1 MSNRRSLVIIK
12 GEVKNNVS
20 DYDDSSLYT
29 VDVYFENGKKYTYK
43 KDNVQILTDPVKVDP
58 DDLKFVTA
66 AGKELNHIQHAEC
79 YSGNFVRYYKFYF
92 LGGRSEVYSSKEL
105 KIYEN
110 AASTPAA
117 RNLLDYYKLISKK
130 IGLHANDGAN
140 ILYNQLNK
148 ISFVDKNTVLARYIE
163 PQKIYVKSP
172 KDTVIFP
179 FGCNSSQMT
188 AVSNAVANKI
198 SIIEGPPGTGKTQT
212 ILNIIANALINGKNV
227 AVVSNNNSATDNVF
241 EKLQKYGFDYIAAQ
255 LGNSSNKADFI
266 ENKQSD
272 YPDFSKDILSK
283 DEMKALSNEIFS
295 LEADLKKLLEYEN
308 LIAQHKRE
316 LSELQT
322 EKTYFDNYYSSTYDS
337 DVVKVYK
344 KHFNSSTA
352 IEMWAELEDM
362 QKKDRHIGFFFKLR
376 LVLHYLI
383 LNFSLFK
390 RDINDIIP
398 VLQKLYYEYKE
409 EELTKEIHKLEK
421 SLVGCHF
428 DDKQK
433 ELSGK
438 SVALLKAALAK
449 RYSENGK
456 RRKFTTDDLW
466 RSPKDVLNE
475 YPIILSTT
483 HSVRSS
489 LKDIVYDY
497 VIVDESS
504 QVDLATGVLAMS
516 SSKNIVIVG
525 DLKQLPNIITEET
538 RKKITAIS
546 DSSAIEEKYR
556 YEDNSLLSSVIKVI
570 PDAPRTL
577 LREHYRCRPKI
588 IDFCN
593 KKFYNDQLII
603 MTEDNGEKDVL
614 RAYVT
619 VKGNHARGRYN
630 QRQIDEIKNTIIPEL
645 NSDDLGIIAPYNA
658 QTSALTKDLAND
670 MDISTV
676 HKFQGREK
684 NDIIISTV
692 DNEITAFTDDP
703 NMLNVAVSRAKNRLR
718 LVVSENESN
727 EKTNIG
733 DLLKYIRYNN
743 FEVINSEVYSVFDM
757 LYKGYEHKKKEYL
770 SYKNKKKISEYDSEN
785 LMYSVIEDVLSQDRF
800 SKLDVVAHQPLCA
813 LIYDPHRL
821 TDDECRYAMNFAT
834 HIDFLI
840 FGRLDKMPVL
850 AIEVDGY
857 AFHGK
862 NSDQHKRDMMK
873 NAILQKYAIPI
884 MRFSTTGSGEK
895 ERLETE
901 LDRILFDVKS

>member
-1 MSNRRSLVIIK
+1 MSDRRSLVIIK

-29 VDVYFENGKKYTYK
+29 VDVFFGNGKKYTYK

-66 AGKELNHIQHAEC
+66 AGKELDHIQHAEC

-130 IGLHANDGAN
+130 IGLHANDGTN

-179 FGCNSSQMT
+179 FGCNLSQMT

-255 LGNSSNKADFI
+255 LGSSSNKADFI

-466 RSPKDVLNE
+466 RSPKAVLNE

-525 DLKQLPNIITEET
+525 DLKQLPNVITEET

-577 LREHYRCRPKI
+577 LREHYRCHPKI

-603 MTEDNGEKDVL
+603 MTEDNGEKEVL

-630 QRQIDEIKNTIIPEL
+630 QRQIDEIKYTIIPEL

-692 DNEITAFTDDP
+692 DNEITTFTDDP

-770 SYKNKKKISEYDSEN
+770 SSKNKKKISEYDSEN

-821 TDDECRYAMNFAT
+821 TDV
-834 HIDFLI
+834 
-840 FGRLDKMPVL
+840 G
-850 AIEVDGY
+850 
-857 AFHGK
+857 
-862 NSDQHKRDMMK
+862 
-873 NAILQKYAIPI
+873 
-884 MRFSTTGSGEK
+884 
-895 ERLETE
+895 
-901 LDRILFDVKS
+901 RILRTFKIKKNVEVTDNGKIII

>member
-1 MSNRRSLVIIK
+1 MSDRRSLVIIK

-29 VDVYFENGKKYTYK
+29 VDVFFGNGKKYTYK

-58 DDLKFVTA
+58 DDLRFVTA
-66 AGKELNHIQHAEC
+66 AGKELDHIQHAEC

-130 IGLHANDGAN
+130 IGLHANDGTN

-179 FGCNSSQMT
+179 FGCNLSQMT

-255 LGNSSNKADFI
+255 LGSSSNKADFI

-466 RSPKDVLNE
+466 RSPKAVLNE

-525 DLKQLPNIITEET
+525 DLKQLPNVITEET

-577 LREHYRCRPKI
+577 LREHYRCHPKI

-603 MTEDNGEKDVL
+603 MTEDNGEKEVL

-630 QRQIDEIKNTIIPEL
+630 QRQIDEIKYTIIPEL

-692 DNEITAFTDDP
+692 DNEITTFTDDP

-770 SYKNKKKISEYDSEN
+770 SSKNKKKISEYDSEN

-821 TDDECRYAMNFAT
+821 TDV
-834 HIDFLI
+834 
-840 FGRLDKMPVL
+840 G
-850 AIEVDGY
+850 
-857 AFHGK
+857 
-862 NSDQHKRDMMK
+862 
-873 NAILQKYAIPI
+873 
-884 MRFSTTGSGEK
+884 
-895 ERLETE
+895 
-901 LDRILFDVKS
+901 RILRTFKIKKNVEVTDNGKIII

>member
-1 MSNRRSLVIIK
+1 MILLCTQLMFFL
-12 GEVKNNVS
+12 G
-20 DYDDSSLYT
+20 
-29 VDVYFENGKKYTYK
+29 NGKKYTYK

-58 DDLKFVTA
+58 DDLRFVTA
-66 AGKELNHIQHAEC
+66 AGKELDHIQHAEC

-130 IGLHANDGAN
+130 IGLHANDGTN

-179 FGCNSSQMT
+179 FGCNLSQMT

-255 LGNSSNKADFI
+255 LGSSSNKADFI

-466 RSPKDVLNE
+466 RSPKAVLNE

-525 DLKQLPNIITEET
+525 DLKQLPNVITEET

-577 LREHYRCRPKI
+577 LREHYRCHPKI

-603 MTEDNGEKDVL
+603 MTEDNGEKEVL

-630 QRQIDEIKNTIIPEL
+630 QRQIDEIKYTIIPEL

-692 DNEITAFTDDP
+692 DNEITTFTDDP

-770 SYKNKKKISEYDSEN
+770 SSKNKKKISEYDSEN

-821 TDDECRYAMNFAT
+821 TDV
-834 HIDFLI
+834 
-840 FGRLDKMPVL
+840 G
-850 AIEVDGY
+850 
-857 AFHGK
+857 
-862 NSDQHKRDMMK
+862 
-873 NAILQKYAIPI
+873 
-884 MRFSTTGSGEK
+884 
-895 ERLETE
+895 
-901 LDRILFDVKS
+901 RILRTFKIKKNVEVTDNGKIII